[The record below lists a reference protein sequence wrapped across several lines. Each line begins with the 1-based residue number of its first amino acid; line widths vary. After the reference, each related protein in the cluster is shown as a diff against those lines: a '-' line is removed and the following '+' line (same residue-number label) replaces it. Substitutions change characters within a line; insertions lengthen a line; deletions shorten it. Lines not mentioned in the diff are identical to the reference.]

1 MLVNLRPPLWPEDNI
16 DIYIYIISFS
26 MPCGPLHSARRNYFS
41 IRRLEK
47 KKHSR
52 TKKSVEAL
60 KMHIYVTKSREV
72 TRSHAKSRKVTR
84 SHAESR
90 EIPWMYSF
98 FEYIHRNVS
107 WILHTFTETVTR
119 SHAKSRRVPN
129 HRPTNP
135 NNVNVLSVGKLG
147 LSSSNA
153 SAKAPKP
160 PSNWCPNSCTDN
172 NRLTQGFRKSR
183 PSNEV
188 SHQLL

>member
-1 MLVNLRPPLWPEDNI
+1 MLVNLRPPLWPGDNI
-16 DIYIYIISFS
+16 DNYILYYIIYIYHIIFFS
-26 MPCGPLHSARRNYFS
+26 MPCGPLHSVRRNYFS
-41 IRRLEK
+41 IRLE

-52 TKKSVEAL
+52 TKKSVEAQKWTYML
-60 KMHIYVTKSREV
+60 
-72 TRSHAKSRKVTR
+72 RSHAKSREVTQ

-135 NNVNVLSVGKLG
+135 NNVNVLSVGKMG

-160 PSNWCPNSCTDN
+160 
-172 NRLTQGFRKSR
+172 Q
-183 PSNEV
+183 
-188 SHQLL
+188 